1 MIRNRGNSLGGFLTA
16 IPVALSAGVSA
27 PLTGLPGKRWRIFTV
42 ATQLYMN
49 YDRAASATTIPLP
62 QSDMLEVGDGTFEA
76 SRVNLFCAGALTV
89 WVECYEV

>member
-1 MIRNRGNSLGGFLTA
+1 MNRNRGNSLGGFLTA

-27 PLTGLPGKRWRIFTV
+27 PLTGLPGTRWRIFTI

-49 YDRAASATTIPLP
+49 YDRAASATTVPLP
-62 QSDMLEVGDGTFEA
+62 PSDAIEVGDGTFAA
-76 SRVNLFCAGALTV
+76 SRINLFCASALTV